1 MTNLE
6 TLDFFIF
13 ILKILTLILSLSFF
27 GFTAYLLSKT
37 DWLKR
42 RFIFDLIEFFT
53 FKPYGIPKFSKKWEK
68 IIKRFE
74 RGSESEIKLAI
85 LEADDLLNEILER
98 MGYSGETLGEKL
110 KRVKK
115 TVLPSLEEILEVHK
129 IKSDIVHDPSYFLNF
144 EQAKKILEIY
154 KKVLSD
160 LEAI

>member
-6 TLDFFIF
+6 NLDFFIF